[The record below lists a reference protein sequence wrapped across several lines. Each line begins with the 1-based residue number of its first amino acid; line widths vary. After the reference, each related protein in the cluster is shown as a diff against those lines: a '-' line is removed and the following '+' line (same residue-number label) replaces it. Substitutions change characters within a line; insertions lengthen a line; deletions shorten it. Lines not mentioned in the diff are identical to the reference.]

1 MGSEDYEI
9 SVVEDDGAPPDVLGR
24 YQLVERLGTGGM
36 AEVWRAVAFGDGG
49 FRRAVV
55 VKRILPHLARDPH
68 FVKMFLAEARLSARL
83 SHPNIVGVHELGAD
97 ESGYFIA
104 MEFVRGRD
112 LQQLMRRAIQAGAL
126 EPGIAAQVL
135 HETVRGL
142 AYAHELNDEQGTP
155 LRIIHR
161 DVSPS
166 NIMISFD
173 GAVKLLD
180 FGIAKALAEASDE
193 HTKTGTL
200 KGKYG
205 YMSPEQ
211 LAARDLDHRIDVF
224 AAGVVLWEALAGR
237 RLFKGRTDLETLT
250 AVRRAR
256 VPPPSQLNPSV
267 PKRLDRIAL
276 RATSRDRDARYA
288 TCAEMADDL
297 SAVATELGWNG
308 SRLARLM
315 RELFPHEEEASRTAI
330 VVPRRRAP
338 TVEGP
343 AVQPRSP
350 SGGHPVTAPRARL
363 RAGTLGVALVA
374 VTLLFGAGVQ
384 RRPAPSVA
392 PVAAAEPDPTP
403 PTITLEVTS
412 TPTGAAL
419 YLEGEQRGETPVWIT
434 LPRGS
439 APSELRLVRP
449 GYADTLSTV
458 IPDRDV
464 RLVLSMPAL
473 PPPTPRRAPVLHRAA
488 KRSAPLVRGGF
499 LDPYAR

>member
-1 MGSEDYEI
+1 
-9 SVVEDDGAPPDVLGR
+9 
-24 YQLVERLGTGGM
+24 
-36 AEVWRAVAFGDGG
+36 
-49 FRRAVV
+49 
-55 VKRILPHLARDPH
+55 
-68 FVKMFLAEARLSARL
+68 
-83 SHPNIVGVHELGAD
+83 
-97 ESGYFIA
+97 
-104 MEFVRGRD
+104 
-112 LQQLMRRAIQAGAL
+112 
-126 EPGIAAQVL
+126 
-135 HETVRGL
+135 
-142 AYAHELNDEQGTP
+142 
-155 LRIIHR
+155 
-161 DVSPS
+161 
-166 NIMISFD
+166 
-173 GAVKLLD
+173 
-180 FGIAKALAEASDE
+180 
-193 HTKTGTL
+193 
-200 KGKYG
+200 
-205 YMSPEQ
+205 
-211 LAARDLDHRIDVF
+211 
-224 AAGVVLWEALAGR
+224 VLWEALAGR

-250 AVRRAR
+250 AVKRAR
-256 VPPPSQLNPSV
+256 VQTPSKLNPAV
-267 PKRLDRIAL
+267 PEPLDRIAL

-297 SAVATELGWNG
+297 SAVATDLGWNT

-315 RELFPHEEEASRTAI
+315 KELFPQEEEHSRTTI

-350 SGGHPVTAPRARL
+350 SGEHAPVPPRARL

-384 RRPAPSVA
+384 RRPTPSVA
-392 PVAAAEPDPTP
+392 PVAAAAAEVDPTP

-434 LPRGS
+434 LPRGT
-439 APSELRLVRP
+439 APSEIRLVRP
-449 GYADTLSTV
+449 GYADTVSTV

-473 PPPTPRRAPVLHRAA
+473 PPPAPRRAPVLHRAA